1 MKILI
6 ATDGSEFS
14 EAAIETICRMF
25 KDEKNMRIKIVS
37 AYEPPVMA
45 VSAPYALTAGYSPV
59 LEKEFKDQAMQAVVV
74 AERKVGE
81 SFPNLKNNISTG
93 VLCGSPERT
102 IVEESEKWGADL
114 IVVGSHGYG
123 FWERMFIGSV
133 SNAIV
138 HHAPCSVLIVRKQK
152 SRKVGENN

>member
-25 KDEKNMRIKIVS
+25 KDGQDMRVKIVS
-37 AYEPPVMA
+37 AYEPPVLA
-45 VSAPYALTAGYSPV
+45 VSAPYAMTAGYNPA
-59 LEKEFKDQAMQAVVV
+59 LEKEFKDQALEAVAA
-74 AERKVGE
+74 AERKIGE
-81 SFPNLKNNISTG
+81 SFPNIKTNVSTG

-102 IVEESEKWGADL
+102 IVDEAENWGADL

-123 FWERMFIGSV
+123 FWERMFLGSV
-133 SNAIV
+133 SNGVV
-138 HHAPCSVLIVRKQK
+138 HHAPCSVLIVRN
-152 SRKVGENN
+152 RKNRYGSADY